1 MSKTAIA
8 IWAAVAI
15 VWTAIGAFLL
25 WPRGDEDSHASNTA
39 VVRQDP
45 KPAPAHTGPADGA
58 PPDVV
63 GAFAVDPS
71 PVEPV
76 EVKLKHPPAAGI
88 MFDLDTGD
96 VLWKSAA
103 GKKLPI
109 ASLTKMMT
117 ALLISEHDHF
127 DERVLIS
134 RRAARTPGSKLGV
147 LPEGKKVPLKPLFYG
162 LIMAS
167 ANDAAV
173 ALAEHDAGSVSRFVA
188 RMNREAKRLGLGCS
202 HFTTP
207 NGLKNRGN
215 HSCALD
221 LAALARADLDDPR
234 VAAVAHTREASFP
247 FPGKVGTL
255 DLYNNHY
262 FLTRGIA
269 GIPEAEVTGLK
280 TGYTIEAGRC
290 YVTTARLGHRT
301 LGVVLLDS
309 PDPLA
314 QVPELMRAGFGIPEP
329 PPQRAGANQ

>member
-1 MSKTAIA
+1 MSKSAIA
-8 IWAAVAI
+8 IWAAVAVI
-15 VWTAIGAFLL
+15 WTGIGAFLL
-25 WPRGDEDSHASNTA
+25 WPRDDEDSHASTVA
-39 VVRQDP
+39 VVREDP
-45 KPAPAHTGPADGA
+45 KPPRAHSGPDGA
-58 PPDVV
+58 PPGVV
-63 GAFAVDPS
+63 GAFAVEPS

-76 EVKLKHPPAAGI
+76 EVKLEHPPAAGI
-88 MFDLDTGD
+88 MFDVDTGD
-96 VLWKSAA
+96 ILWKLGAA
-103 GKKLPI
+103 KKLPI

-117 ALLISEHDHF
+117 ALMISERDHF
-127 DERVLIS
+127 DEGVLIS

-173 ALAEHDAGSVSRFVA
+173 ALAEHDAGSVSRFVE
-188 RMNREAKRLGLGCS
+188 RMNREAERLGLRCS
-202 HFTTP
+202 HFSTP
-207 NGLKNRGN
+207 NGLKNRRN

-221 LAALARADLDDPR
+221 LAALTRADLSDPR
-234 VAAVAHTREASFP
+234 VAAVAHTREISFP

-269 GIPEAEVTGLK
+269 GIPNAEVTGLK

-314 QVPELMRAGFGIPEP
+314 QVPELMRAGFGVPEP
-329 PPQRAGANQ
+329 RKEHAGAD